1 MNDLDWISKWADY
14 QPNKIAVSD
23 METGENFTYLEL
35 HQKANSIVSL
45 LKEQHKEGD
54 RIAVIME
61 HSPFLIAL
69 FSACQR
75 LGLILVPVNYK
86 LSATEIQDLLKDCEP
101 SLVIYSE
108 FFDHL
113 LLWVKESFCTIKLA
127 DFNDK
132 VRSFKN
138 SFLPSQ
144 FEIDAETPVFLFYTS
159 GTTSTPKGVL
169 YTNKMLFWNSL
180 NTTMQLGITPEDV
193 TLSILPP
200 YHTSGWNVFLTPIL
214 HNGGKIVMLSK
225 FDAQKVIYHLQKE
238 KISLLMGLPT
248 VLQMITKYS
257 SFHTADFSHLRYIIS
272 GGEAISK
279 ETIEQWKF
287 EKNVDIRPGYG
298 LTEAGPSITSLHQD
312 FILSKPNSIGKPNFY
327 VQLDVVDEKGN
338 SLPNDEI
345 GELKIKGEIVTPGYW
360 NNSVATKDKIKNSW
374 FHTGDLACRDSDGF
388 FYLMGRMDDMYIS
401 GGENIFPQEIEK
413 VLNQHSAVAK
423 AVVIPVND
431 EIWGKKGIAFVKVK
445 EGASES
451 ELREF
456 LKDKLAKFKHPKEFV
471 FLEEFPVT
479 GFGKISRKDLTRI
492 FHQKMQKNKS

>member
-14 QPNKIAVSD
+14 QPKKIAVSD
-23 METGENFTYLEL
+23 LETGEGFTYLDL
-35 HQKANSIVSL
+35 HQKSSAIVSF
-45 LKEQHKEGD
+45 LKEHHKEGD
-54 RIAVIME
+54 RIAVVME

-75 LGLILVPVNYK
+75 LGLILVPLNYK
-86 LSATEIQDLLKDCEP
+86 LSGREIHDQLKDCEP

-108 FFDHL
+108 FFEYL
-113 LLWVKESFCTIKLA
+113 LTLAKDSFTTVKLA
-127 DFNDK
+127 DFNDE
-132 VRSFKN
+132 VRN
-138 SFLPSQ
+138 SKKSNAASAFL
-144 FEIDAETPVFLFYTS
+144 INAESPIFLFYTS

-180 NTTMQLGITPEDV
+180 NTTMQLGITAADI

-214 HNGGKIVMLSK
+214 HNGGKIVMLSR
-225 FDAQKVIYHLQKE
+225 FNTERAIVELEKE

-248 VLQMITKYS
+248 VLQMIAKSS
-257 SFHTADFSHLRYIIS
+257 SFKTADFSHLRYIIS

-279 ETIEQWKF
+279 EIIEQWKF
-287 EKNVDIRPGYG
+287 EKDVDIRPGYG

-327 VQLDVVDEKGN
+327 VQLDVVDKKGN
-338 SLPNDEI
+338 SLPHGEM

-360 NNSVATKDKIKNSW
+360 NNSVATQDKIKNSW
-374 FHTGDLACRDSDGF
+374 FHTGDLACRDNEGF
-388 FYLMGRMDDMYIS
+388 FYLMGRIDDMYIS

-413 VLNQHSAVAK
+413 VLQQHPAVAR
-423 AVVIPVND
+423 AMIIPVSD
-431 EIWGKKGIAFVKVK
+431 ETWGAKGVAFLKTVKKTREV
-445 EGASES
+445 

-456 LKDKLAKFKHPKEFV
+456 LKDKLARFKHPKEFV

-492 FHQKMQKNKS
+492 YLQTKQKSGF